1 MKKLLSVLLA
11 FCMLFSV
18 VIISDEHHCTHVDTA
33 YGLVDNVQDGQI
45 LQCWNWSF
53 ENMRKNMALIAS
65 QGFSAVQTSPIQG
78 SKESTKEYYST
89 MQNSWWVYYQPIN
102 FNIETNSYNALGTSA
117 EFKTM
122 CDEAEKYGIKVIVD
136 AVLNHTANQNQGNTI
151 SNLVPDDLKYDSSC
165 WHDITKDSWYESR
178 WDITQFCMGGIPD
191 LNTGNA
197 KVQQYAISFLKEC
210 IDAGADGF
218 RFDGAKHIEVPTD
231 FDYAS
236 DFWPNVLNATTEYA
250 KSTKGFTP
258 YYYGEIL
265 DGPSGSNDRS
275 NAQMTL
281 NTYMS
286 LMSVTQSTVSADILN
301 GVVYNNAGA
310 AAKSDFYFSDGSC
323 SLGDKTVLWN
333 ESHDTYIHGGTGGYS
348 TVQMNKT
355 WALVGSR
362 NQAAGMYMARPAS
375 NQDKLGTAGITAW
388 ANPEVKAV
396 NQFKNKFVGQSEYL
410 SVSGSIAINERG
422 TSGAIL
428 VNCGGT
434 NASVNVKANMLSN
447 GTYIDA
453 ITGNTFKVSNGYISG
468 NIGSTGIAVITRE
481 GDALPSTPSLPTGE
495 ATIYFDNSSYNWS
508 SVYAY
513 VYNDATENSAW
524 PGVKM
529 SYDSASGYYKLHL
542 DGTLAYGKVIF
553 AESSTASTNRYPSDG
568 VEGLDIGG
576 KDMLFSKNHTWT
588 EYVPTEEPSEEPSEE
603 PALPTGTA
611 TIYFD
616 DSSYK
621 WSTIYAYVYVDST
634 ENAAWP
640 GVLMTYDEST
650 GYYKMDLDG
659 VLAYGKVIFTKSK
672 YATTNRYP
680 ADGVEGLDI
689 GGKDMLFSENH
700 TWAKY
705 VPSENSSEEPSSEVN
720 TDGTEYVINT
730 KTKKV
735 HLPSCRYATS
745 ANTESYYGDLQTL
758 LDQGYALCNTCKP
771 DQAEESSEIPSE
783 EPSSEVNTDGT
794 EYVINRSTKK
804 IHLPS
809 CRYATSANTE
819 SYYGDLQTLL
829 DQGYA
834 LCNTCKPD
842 QAGDS
847 SEAPSEEP
855 SSEEPSSEVNTDGTE
870 YVINTKT
877 KKVHLPSCRY
887 ATSANTESYYGDLQ
901 TLLDQGYALCN
912 TCKPDQAGD
921 SSEAPSEEPSSE
933 SPALPTGTAT
943 IYFDDSSYKWSTI
956 YAYVYVDSTEN
967 AAWPGV
973 LMTYDES
980 TGYYKMDLDGVLA
993 YGKVIFTKSKYAT
1006 TNRYPADGVEGL
1018 DIGGKDMLFSE
1029 NHTWAKYVPSENS
1042 SEEPSSEVNTDG
1054 TEYVINTK
1062 TKKIHLP
1069 SCRYATSANTESY
1082 YGDLQALLDQGYA
1095 LCNTCKPAQSGDSSE
1110 TPSEDPSE
1118 GVTPDGT
1125 EFTLN
1130 TKTKKIHLS
1139 TCRYAKSTSS
1149 NITKYYGATKTL
1161 IEQGYTLCA
1170 KCKPEQTEESSTPPS
1185 DSTSENPLIPTNSK
1199 YYVEG
1204 KLLFGVSEKTT
1215 ASTLLSAFASNE
1227 LSVYDSNGNAVSGD
1241 DIVGTGYCIRYIK
1254 DGKIVDYLE
1263 IIIKGDIDGN
1273 GVVDSTDYLRVK
1285 QEWLNRIISSDVYE
1299 IAADIDNNGVI
1310 DSTDYLRIKSHFSG
1324 TYDLYA

>member
-1 MKKLLSVLLA
+1 
-11 FCMLFSV
+11 
-18 VIISDEHHCTHVDTA
+18 
-33 YGLVDNVQDGQI
+33 
-45 LQCWNWSF
+45 
-53 ENMRKNMALIAS
+53 
-65 QGFSAVQTSPIQG
+65 
-78 SKESTKEYYST
+78 
-89 MQNSWWVYYQPIN
+89 
-102 FNIETNSYNALGTSA
+102 
-117 EFKTM
+117 
-122 CDEAEKYGIKVIVD
+122 
-136 AVLNHTANQNQGNTI
+136 
-151 SNLVPDDLKYDSSC
+151 
-165 WHDITKDSWYESR
+165 
-178 WDITQFCMGGIPD
+178 
-191 LNTGNA
+191 
-197 KVQQYAISFLKEC
+197 
-210 IDAGADGF
+210 
-218 RFDGAKHIEVPTD
+218 
-231 FDYAS
+231 
-236 DFWPNVLNATTEYA
+236 
-250 KSTKGFTP
+250 
-258 YYYGEIL
+258 
-265 DGPSGSNDRS
+265 
-275 NAQMTL
+275 
-281 NTYMS
+281 
-286 LMSVTQSTVSADILN
+286 
-301 GVVYNNAGA
+301 
-310 AAKSDFYFSDGSC
+310 
-323 SLGDKTVLWN
+323 
-333 ESHDTYIHGGTGGYS
+333 
-348 TVQMNKT
+348 
-355 WALVGSR
+355 
-362 NQAAGMYMARPAS
+362 MYMARPAS

-603 PALPTGTA
+603 
-611 TIYFD
+611 
-616 DSSYK
+616 
-621 WSTIYAYVYVDST
+621 
-634 ENAAWP
+634 
-640 GVLMTYDEST
+640 
-650 GYYKMDLDG
+650 
-659 VLAYGKVIFTKSK
+659 
-672 YATTNRYP
+672 
-680 ADGVEGLDI
+680 
-689 GGKDMLFSENH
+689 
-700 TWAKY
+700 
-705 VPSENSSEEPSSEVN
+705 
-720 TDGTEYVINT
+720 
-730 KTKKV
+730 
-735 HLPSCRYATS
+735 
-745 ANTESYYGDLQTL
+745 
-758 LDQGYALCNTCKP
+758 
-771 DQAEESSEIPSE
+771 
-783 EPSSEVNTDGT
+783 
-794 EYVINRSTKK
+794 
-804 IHLPS
+804 
-809 CRYATSANTE
+809 
-819 SYYGDLQTLL
+819 
-829 DQGYA
+829 
-834 LCNTCKPD
+834 
-842 QAGDS
+842 
-847 SEAPSEEP
+847 
-855 SSEEPSSEVNTDGTE
+855 
-870 YVINTKT
+870 
-877 KKVHLPSCRY
+877 
-887 ATSANTESYYGDLQ
+887 
-901 TLLDQGYALCN
+901 
-912 TCKPDQAGD
+912 
-921 SSEAPSEEPSSE
+921 
-933 SPALPTGTAT
+933 PALPTGTAT